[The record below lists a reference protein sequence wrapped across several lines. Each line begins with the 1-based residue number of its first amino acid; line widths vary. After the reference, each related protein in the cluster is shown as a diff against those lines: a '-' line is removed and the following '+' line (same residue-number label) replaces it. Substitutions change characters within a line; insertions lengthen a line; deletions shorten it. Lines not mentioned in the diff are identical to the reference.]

1 MATDYHHGVR
11 VIEINEGVRP
21 IRTIATA
28 IIGLVATGSDADA
41 DFFPYNKPVLVTN
54 VNSAI
59 GKAGTLGTLAKA
71 LDAIADQA
79 SPMMVVV
86 RIPDGEGADE
96 AAKAADLISNTI
108 GTTLP
113 DGSYTG
119 MQALLAAEAQL
130 GVKPR
135 ILGCPGLDTEDV
147 AAELAALAQE
157 LRAFAYVS
165 AHGCETKEAAVAYRD
180 QFGQRELMVIWGDF
194 TKWDTATNA
203 KGTSWAVANAL
214 GLRAKLDEEIGWHKT
229 LSNIAVNSVS
239 GLTKDIYWDLQNP
252 NTDAGYLN
260 SNEVT
265 CLIQRNG
272 FRFWG
277 SRTCSDDPLFAF
289 ENYTR
294 TAQVLADTI
303 AEAHMWA
310 VDKPMTPTLVKDI
323 IEGINAKFRELR
335 SLGYIVDGQ
344 AWYDEEINTAATLK
358 DGKLYID
365 YDYTPVPPL
374 ENLMFRQ
381 RITDRYLVDYA
392 AKIKA

>member
-79 SPMMVVV
+79 SPLIVVV
-86 RIPDGEGADE
+86 RIPDGEGQDP
-96 AAKAADLISNTI
+96 AAKAADQISKTI
-108 GTTLP
+108 GSVLP

-147 AAELAALAQE
+147 AAELAGIAQE
-157 LRAFAYVS
+157 LRAFAYVA

-180 QFGQRELMVIWGDF
+180 QFGQRELMLIWGDF
-194 TKWDTATNA
+194 TKWDTTANA
-203 KGTSWAVANAL
+203 KATSWAVANAL

-229 LSNIAVNSVS
+229 LSNIALNSVS

-265 CLIQRNG
+265 CLIQKNG

-277 SRTCSDDPLFAF
+277 SRTCSDDPLFCF

-310 VDKPMTPTLVKDI
+310 IDKPMTPTLVKDI

-344 AWYDEEINTAATLK
+344 AWYDEEVNSTATLK
-358 DGKLYID
+358 EGKLYID

-392 AKIKA
+392 EKIKA